1 MCFSLSCRIHVCQFK
16 SHGLLTSFL
25 KTADEVLDQ
34 WDTQSKRAPRWHT
47 ILSQHFDAQDV
58 GEILVVGTSAGAC
71 QRCSTRLLWCLSF
84 GCHVCFSLSCRIHVH
99 QFKSHGL
106 LTNFLQTAD
115 EVLDQWDTVHEIK
128 EGSTIQDSDF
138 EDAYTVCAWEV
149 CDHVF
154 LKWYHEY
161 ATEDM

>member
-84 GCHVCFSLSCRIHVH
+84 GCHVCFSLSCRIHVY

-115 EVLDQWDTVHEIK
+115 EVWTSGTQFMKSKRAPRSKIPISKMHTLCVHGRCVITC
-128 EGSTIQDSDF
+128 S
-138 EDAYTVCAWEV
+138 
-149 CDHVF
+149 
-154 LKWYHEY
+154 
-161 ATEDM
+161 